1 MTAPRNAEQK
11 AADDKRVSELRLR
24 GKSQR
29 QIVAETGLNL
39 REVNHA
45 LKRVRAIWLV
55 EYAAG
60 DHDRH
65 VTETLARLFELV
77 DITRD
82 AYDRSIGE
90 IRKEARKVRRSDRKG
105 EPLAEVTVFTET
117 LNGDPRYL
125 ALIAGYIQQIRE
137 LLGLD
142 APKRTELSGPGGG
155 PIQTE
160 TLTPDQAAQRITDTI
175 KDALKTRKPN
185 V

>member
-1 MTAPRNAEQK
+1 MTAPRNLEQK

-29 QIVAETGLNL
+29 QIVAATGLNL

-60 DHDRH
+60 DHARH
-65 VTETLARLFELV
+65 VTETLARLFELIDV
-77 DITRD
+77 TRA

-90 IRKEARKVRRSDRKG
+90 IRKETRKVRRSGKDAKEG
-105 EPLAEVTVFTET
+105 GAEVTVFTET

-142 APKRTELSGPGGG
+142 APKRTELSGPGGKPLQISWMEEQDAPG
-155 PIQTE
+155 HRSISPGE
-160 TLTPDQAAQRITDTI
+160 GDQ
-175 KDALKTRKPN
+175 
-185 V
+185 